1 MVKVTLPLVV
11 VAPKLEELT
20 LVAFEL
26 LQVSVADP
34 LLAIDDGDT
43 DKFTVGAGGAAT
55 LTVADL
61 VVDPP
66 GPLAVIEYV

>member
-34 LLAIDDGDT
+34 PLAIEDGET
-43 DKFTVGAGGAAT
+43 DKFTVGGCGAAAT
-55 LTVADL
+55 FTVTDL

-66 GPLAVIEYV
+66 